1 MRKFLVY
8 LLMTITWT
16 AGNLTPVV
24 LFWLIWPRAGPA
36 KAVVFDTS
44 DALLFN
50 FFVALIFPLQHSV
63 WTQTR
68 VKRLIRRALG
78 DYFERPMYG
87 ITSGVAL
94 VAMALLWRSTNLA
107 IWTPSEPILWV
118 LRGLLIGSIAF
129 QAYCTTMLD
138 EKLLS
143 GMAQLKA
150 LALRKPV
157 RVMEFRERGPYR
169 KVRHPIAAA
178 QVAMLWIACTL
189 FADLLLLA
197 VVWTVWIV
205 LAARLEERRLSS
217 EFGST
222 YRDYRK
228 RTGFFWPRLSGGG
241 SAPSTPQ

>member
-1 MRKFLVY
+1 
-8 LLMTITWT
+8 MTITWA
-16 AGNLTPVV
+16 AGNLTPVI
-24 LFWLIWPRAGPA
+24 LFWLIWPRASPA
-36 KAVVFDTS
+36 KAAVFDTS

-63 WTQTR
+63 WTQTP
-68 VKRLIRRALG
+68 VKRVIRRALG
-78 DYFERPMYG
+78 DYFERPMYA
-87 ITSGVAL
+87 ITSGGAL
-94 VAMALLWRSTNLA
+94 VAMALLWRCTDTT

-129 QAYCTTMLD
+129 QAYCTTMLGANF
-138 EKLLS
+138 LN

-157 RVMEFRERGPYR
+157 GVMEFRERGPYR

-197 VVWTVWIV
+197 VVWTAWIV
-205 LAARLEERRLSS
+205 LASRLEERRLAS

-228 RTGFFWPRLSGGG
+228 RTGFFWPRLSGVGG
-241 SAPSTPQ
+241 APSTPQ